1 MKSEKEIREKLA
13 QIQAD
18 LERLNDMYDDDEIT
32 KDEFEKSHKILS
44 AWEYHLK
51 WVLGEENR

>member
-1 MKSEKEIREKLA
+1 MKSEKEIREKLS

-32 KDEFEKSHKILS
+32 KDGFEKSHKTLS

-51 WVLGEENR
+51 WVLGE